1 MRVDSRIDL
10 RMRVEGVFL
19 INVLYPLLGA
29 HTRMARLLLFLA
41 GPAHIVFLLITK
53 FISPDL
59 FLTPSFVI
67 LYLVISVMQ
76 VGILLQS
83 CDNFVHWL
91 WSLGV
96 DPDNTA
102 IPFLTAIADLIGS
115 ILLALTFL
123 LLFQLGDPNAMV
135 KVTLFPTTDDPDH
148 SLINGFISNLYNSTV
163 RVG

>member
-1 MRVDSRIDL
+1 MLSPEASVNFCNLFIHP
-10 RMRVEGVFL
+10 V
-19 INVLYPLLGA
+19 GA
-29 HTRMARLLLFLA
+29 HTRMARLLLLLA
-41 GPAHIVFLLITK
+41 GPAHVVFLLITK
-53 FISPDL
+53 LISPDF
-59 FLTPSFVI
+59 FLTPSFVF
-67 LYLVISVMQ
+67 LYLLISVVQ

-115 ILLALTFL
+115 VLLALTFV

-135 KVTLFPTTDDPDH
+135 KITVFSSTDGADH
-148 SLINGFISNLYNSTV
+148 ALIKGLVANLYNSSA
-163 RVG
+163 RME

>member
-1 MRVDSRIDL
+1 M
-10 RMRVEGVFL
+10 FL
-19 INVLYPLLGA
+19 HILGA
-29 HTRMARLLLFLA
+29 HTRMARLLLLLA
-41 GPAHIVFLLITK
+41 GPAHVVFLLITK
-53 FISPDL
+53 LISPDF
-59 FLTPSFVI
+59 FLTPSFVF
-67 LYLVISVMQ
+67 LYLVISILQ
-76 VGILLQS
+76 VGVLLQS

-135 KVTLFPTTDDPDH
+135 KITLFPTTDGADH
-148 SLINGFISNLYNSTV
+148 GLINGLVANLYNSTA
-163 RVG
+163 RME